1 MEKELEL
8 LEELLTERET
18 LLKIG
23 EGRLSEDSLKKT
35 AEEIES
41 LCRIARI
48 VRKEENAL
56 TEENR
61 RTLASLVERIL
72 NDSASAHVE
81 KDAAGRISLTVYDR
95 INRPKVLAKLDMEI
109 LFGCLV
115 IRRIHFYEEAY
126 SCKCDRTESCS

>member
-1 MEKELEL
+1 MVEKELEL

-35 AEEIES
+35 AEEVES
-41 LCRIARI
+41 LCKIARI
-48 VRKEENAL
+48 VRAEENAL
-56 TEENR
+56 TEESR
-61 RTLASLVERIL
+61 RTLVSLVERIL
-72 NDSASAHVE
+72 NESASMHVE
-81 KDAAGRISLTVYDR
+81 KDAAGKISLTVYDR

-115 IRRIHFYEEAY
+115 IRRIHFYE
-126 SCKCDRTESCS
+126 

>member
-48 VRKEENAL
+48 VRKEEC
-56 TEENR
+56 TDR
-61 RTLASLVERIL
+61 RKQEDTGVTRGTDPE
-72 NDSASAHVE
+72 
-81 KDAAGRISLTVYDR
+81 
-95 INRPKVLAKLDMEI
+95 
-109 LFGCLV
+109 
-115 IRRIHFYEEAY
+115 
-126 SCKCDRTESCS
+126 